1 MRSTL
6 PIVCT
11 LIAAL
16 AIGAVA
22 ADPSPL
28 LSRSTGTISAS
39 AVPEFT
45 HRSKDD
51 WLNSPPLSLRALKG
65 KVVLVEFWA
74 FDCVNCLRTVAWL
87 HSVQEKYAT
96 QNFTIVSVHT
106 PELAQ
111 ERSTDNV
118 IKAIAQQHITY
129 PVMLDGDY
137 SYWNALNNQYWP
149 ALYLIDMN
157 GQVVARAIGE
167 MHVGESSAL
176 KFEKKI
182 DDALAHTR

>member
-1 MRSTL
+1 MRPYIAIL
-6 PIVCT
+6 CT
-11 LIAAL
+11 FVVAL
-16 AIGAVA
+16 VFIELA
-22 ADPSPL
+22 PMS
-28 LSRSTGTISAS
+28 SRAS
-39 AVPEFT
+39 ANATPLVAPEFT
-45 HRSKDD
+45 HHQANE
-51 WLNSPPLSLRALKG
+51 WLNSPALTLSSLKG

-74 FDCVNCLRTVAWL
+74 FDCVNCRRTVAWL
-87 HSVQEKYAT
+87 HSVQEKYAA

-111 ERSTDNV
+111 ERSADNV

-176 KFEKKI
+176 KFEQKI
-182 DDALAHTR
+182 DDALARTR